1 MRTGRVGKKS
11 EMQRYSRG
19 VRPLGGA
26 AGRLGH
32 MTELT
37 ASQAIA
43 AFPRRKARTL
53 RFTSGAPRSA
63 QAIGDGTRALFL
75 RSDGPEDLV
84 TALWLS
90 VWSADGTDHREVLLA
105 DPRRLL
111 ADADN
116 EEVSEE
122 EKARRERAREG
133 GQGIVSYSVD
143 VAGRRVV
150 FTINGQLFL
159 TEINED
165 GTGGETREV
174 ALADPQLSVIM
185 PRISPDGQL
194 IAYTTGSEVR
204 VIALGADASQD
215 EDWAV
220 IGIDEDECTYPDQSV
235 GLAEFVAGE
244 EMDRYEGFWW
254 SPDSRALLVQSTD
267 EEPEPLWYISDPADP
282 SKPAAARRY
291 ARALTRNAIVSLAY
305 VDFTVLPA
313 AETRPTPVPS
323 DEEDPLAFADFTEP
337 RVQVCNVADI
347 DWDHETYEYLAA
359 VTWSK
364 GHEPLLL
371 VQDRLQH
378 HDQVLEV
385 QLKAAGFHAGVDTE
399 AAIGEPVATRVLE
412 EHENPQWLDL
422 IHGTPAFTPDGRLI
436 CAVND
441 MEHDT
446 NRLSVDG
453 VPFTPVGWQVRQVL
467 DVTDTDVLAVVSRT
481 PETAGDAGLGIW
493 DDADLH
499 DARSCDVVSFDYHG
513 GVTQWTSRPG
523 VWTASRAGKGMVISG
538 RDMCSPYAG
547 MHHSLRLPETV
558 DPIATAEEGQ
568 TIMTGGSAV
577 AGIANHAADPGITPN
592 TRFVTLPSEHRLLAA
607 ITAPS
612 ESSPYAQAESL
623 PVLLKPYGGPGAQ
636 QVLFSQSY
644 YWESQWWADQGFL
657 VVTVDGRGTP
667 GRGPQ
672 WDRAIYE
679 TMKDVTLADQVEAVR
694 ALPALWSADTAV
706 PSVRWTPREGARLAV
721 CGSDATVP
729 QLDIVRRSDPL
740 DCPRPDLDK
749 VAMIGW
755 SYGGFLSALAVL
767 DAPDVVHAACAGAP
781 PTDWT
786 LYDTHYTERYLGLDP
801 EVYRRNGIVEDAPKL
816 RRPLMFIHGFADDNV
831 TIAHSLRL
839 SQALM
844 AAGRP
849 HTFLPLTGI
858 THMTNDETVAENLLI
873 LQRDF
878 LYDALDMR

>member
-1 MRTGRVGKKS
+1 
-11 EMQRYSRG
+11 MQRYSRG

-90 VWSADGTDHREVLLA
+90 VWSADGADHREVLLA

-143 VAGRRVV
+143 AAGRRVV

-165 GTGGETREV
+165 GTGGVTREV

-323 DEEDPLAFADFTEP
+323 DEEAPLAFSDFTEP

-359 VTWSK
+359 VNWSK

-467 DVTDTDVLAVVSRT
+467 DVTRYRR
-481 PETAGDAGLGIW
+481 
-493 DDADLH
+493 
-499 DARSCDVVSFDYHG
+499 AR
-513 GVTQWTSRPG
+513 R
-523 VWTASRAGKGMVISG
+523 
-538 RDMCSPYAG
+538 
-547 MHHSLRLPETV
+547 RLPHL
-558 DPIATAEEGQ
+558 G
-568 TIMTGGSAV
+568 
-577 AGIANHAADPGITPN
+577 
-592 TRFVTLPSEHRLLAA
+592 
-607 ITAPS
+607 
-612 ESSPYAQAESL
+612 
-623 PVLLKPYGGPGAQ
+623 
-636 QVLFSQSY
+636 
-644 YWESQWWADQGFL
+644 
-657 VVTVDGRGTP
+657 
-667 GRGPQ
+667 
-672 WDRAIYE
+672 DRRRC
-679 TMKDVTLADQVEAVR
+679 R
-694 ALPALWSADTAV
+694 A
-706 PSVRWTPREGARLAV
+706 R
-721 CGSDATVP
+721 
-729 QLDIVRRSDPL
+729 
-740 DCPRPDLDK
+740 
-749 VAMIGW
+749 
-755 SYGGFLSALAVL
+755 
-767 DAPDVVHAACAGAP
+767 
-781 PTDWT
+781 
-786 LYDTHYTERYLGLDP
+786 
-801 EVYRRNGIVEDAPKL
+801 
-816 RRPLMFIHGFADDNV
+816 
-831 TIAHSLRL
+831 
-839 SQALM
+839 
-844 AAGRP
+844 
-849 HTFLPLTGI
+849 
-858 THMTNDETVAENLLI
+858 HME
-873 LQRDF
+873 
-878 LYDALDMR
+878 

>member
-1 MRTGRVGKKS
+1 M
-11 EMQRYSRG
+11 
-19 VRPLGGA
+19 GGA
-26 AGRLGH
+26 AGRLGR
-32 MTELT
+32 MNELT

-43 AFPRRKARTL
+43 EFPRRKARSL

-90 VWSADGTDHREVLLA
+90 VLSPDGDRREVLLA
-105 DPRRLL
+105 DPRQLL

-143 VAGRRVV
+143 AAGRRVV

-159 TEINED
+159 TEINGD
-165 GTGGETREV
+165 ATGGVTREV

-267 EEPEPLWYISDPADP
+267 EEPEPMWYISDPADP
-282 SKPAAARRY
+282 SKPAVARRY
-291 ARALTRNAIVSLAY
+291 ARALTNNAIVSLAY
-305 VDFTVLPA
+305 VDFTVRDADAPA
-313 AETRPTPVPS
+313 PMPADAGEC
-323 DEEDPLAFADFTEP
+323 DEYVEP

-359 VTWSK
+359 VNWSK
-364 GHEPLLL
+364 GHEPLIL

-399 AAIGEPVATRVLE
+399 AVIGEPVATRVLE

-436 CAVND
+436 CACND

-446 NRLSVDG
+446 NRLTVDG
-453 VPFTPVGWQVRQVL
+453 APFTPAGWQVREVL

-481 PETAGDAGLGIW
+481 PGLAADTDTGTWGDDL
-493 DDADLH
+493 DLH
-499 DARSCDVVSFDYHG
+499 DARSLDIVSFDYQGAATPLTPH
-513 GVTQWTSRPG
+513 PG
-523 VWTASRAGKGMVISG
+523 VWTASRSGSGMVVSG
-538 RDMCSPYAG
+538 RDMRSPHAV
-547 MHHSLRLPETV
+547 MTHSLRLPETA
-558 DPIATAEEGQ
+558 DPEASAIA
-568 TIMTGGSAV
+568 V
-577 AGIANHAADPGITPN
+577 LDNHAAEPGFTPN
-592 TRFVTLPSEHRLLAA
+592 TMFVTLPSEHRLLAA

-612 ESSPYAQAESL
+612 ETSPYAQAETL

-636 QVLFSQSY
+636 QVLFSQAY

-667 GRGPQ
+667 GRGPK

-694 ALPALWSADTAV
+694 ALPALWAADGAV
-706 PSVRWTPREGARLAV
+706 PSVRWTPRDGDP
-721 CGSDATVP
+721 SAT
-729 QLDIVRRSDPL
+729 LDIARHDGPL

-767 DAPDVVHAACAGAP
+767 DAPDVIHAACAGAP

-816 RRPLMFIHGFADDNV
+816 NRPLMLIHGFADDNV

-878 LYDALDMR
+878 LYDALGMR

>member
-1 MRTGRVGKKS
+1 M
-11 EMQRYSRG
+11 
-19 VRPLGGA
+19 GGA
-26 AGRLGH
+26 AGRLGR
-32 MTELT
+32 MNELT

-43 AFPRRKARTL
+43 EFPRRKARSL

-90 VWSADGTDHREVLLA
+90 VLSPDDDRREVLLA
-105 DPRRLL
+105 DPRQLL

-143 VAGRRVV
+143 AAGRRVV

-159 TEINED
+159 TEINGD
-165 GTGGETREV
+165 ATGGVTREV

-204 VIALGADASQD
+204 VIALGVDASQD

-267 EEPEPLWYISDPADP
+267 EEPEPMWYISDPADP
-282 SKPAAARRY
+282 SKPAVARRY
-291 ARALTRNAIVSLAY
+291 ARALTNNAIVSLAY
-305 VDFTVLPA
+305 VDFTVRDADAPA
-313 AETRPTPVPS
+313 PMPADAGEC
-323 DEEDPLAFADFTEP
+323 DEYVEP

-359 VTWSK
+359 VNWSK
-364 GHEPLLL
+364 GHEPLIL

-399 AAIGEPVATRVLE
+399 AVIGEPVATRVLE

-436 CAVND
+436 CACND

-446 NRLSVDG
+446 NRLTVDG
-453 VPFTPVGWQVRQVL
+453 VPFTPAGWQVREVL

-481 PETAGDAGLGIW
+481 PGLASDIESGTWGDDL
-493 DDADLH
+493 DLH
-499 DARSCDVVSFDYHG
+499 DARSLDIVSFDYQGAATPLTPH
-513 GVTQWTSRPG
+513 PG
-523 VWTASRAGKGMVISG
+523 VWTASRSGSGMVVSG
-538 RDMCSPYAG
+538 RDMRSPHAV
-547 MHHSLRLPETV
+547 MTHSLRLPETA
-558 DPIATAEEGQ
+558 DPEASAIALLD
-568 TIMTGGSAV
+568 
-577 AGIANHAADPGITPN
+577 NHAAEPGFIPN
-592 TRFVTLPSEHRLLAA
+592 TMFVTLPSEHRLLAA

-612 ESSPYAQAESL
+612 ENSPYAQAETL

-636 QVLFSQSY
+636 QVLFSQAY

-667 GRGPQ
+667 GRGPK

-694 ALPALWSADTAV
+694 ALPALWAADGAV
-706 PSVRWTPREGARLAV
+706 PSVRWTPRDGDP
-721 CGSDATVP
+721 SAT
-729 QLDIVRRSDPL
+729 LDIARHDGPL

-767 DAPDVVHAACAGAP
+767 DAPPRRLRRRAPDRLDALRHPLHRALPGPRPGGLPPQRHRGGRPQAEPSAHAHPRLRRRQRHHRPLAAAEPGADGGGP
-781 PTDWT
+781 PAHLPAVDGHHPH
-786 LYDTHYTERYLGLDP
+786 DQ
-801 EVYRRNGIVEDAPKL
+801 RRNGGREP
-816 RRPLMFIHGFADDNV
+816 
-831 TIAHSLRL
+831 AHP
-839 SQALM
+839 
-844 AAGRP
+844 AAR
-849 HTFLPLTGI
+849 LPL
-858 THMTNDETVAENLLI
+858 
-873 LQRDF
+873 
-878 LYDALDMR
+878 